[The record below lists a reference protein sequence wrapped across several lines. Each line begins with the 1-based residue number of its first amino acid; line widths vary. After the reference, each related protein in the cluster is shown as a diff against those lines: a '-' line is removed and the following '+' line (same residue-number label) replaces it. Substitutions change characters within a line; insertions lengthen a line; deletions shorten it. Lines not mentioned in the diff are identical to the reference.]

1 VSPGLT
7 KWTLFAALFL
17 TVPALLFLVQV
28 VMFLPAVFYL
38 AGMLLSLGLAVV
50 SGSVM
55 QSLVIFTFLGIHV
68 ALQAG
73 IYYLV
78 AALAAKAIA
87 LIPWSAARNA
97 AVAVICAGLAGLTLL
112 PVYGSGG
119 HGTMRWMTLQE
130 ALADL
135 GKRRWAWVGMVVY
148 GVVVLAVAAALF
160 LRWRKERREASLPVD
175 RGGDAL
181 RSQR

>member
-1 VSPGLT
+1 MSAGLT

-38 AGMLLSLGLAVV
+38 AGMLLTLGLAVV

-68 ALQAG
+68 AVQAG

-87 LIPWSAARNA
+87 RIPWSAARNA
-97 AVAVICAGLAGLTLL
+97 AVAVICAGLAGLALL

-119 HGTMRWMTLQE
+119 HGPMRWMTL
-130 ALADL
+130 AAVLADL
-135 GKRRWAWVGMVVY
+135 AKPRWAWVGMLVY
-148 GVVVLAVAAALF
+148 GVAALAIAAALF
-160 LRWRKERREASLPVD
+160 RRWQKERRENRA
-175 RGGDAL
+175 
-181 RSQR
+181 

>member
-1 VSPGLT
+1 
-7 KWTLFAALFL
+7 
-17 TVPALLFLVQV
+17 VPALLFLVQV

-38 AGMLLSLGLAVV
+38 AGMLLFVGLGAV
-50 SGSVM
+50 SGSPM

-68 ALQAG
+68 AVQAG

-87 LIPWSAARNA
+87 RIPWPAARNA
-97 AVAVICAGLAGLTLL
+97 TVAVICAGLAGLTLA

-119 HGTMRWMTLQE
+119 HGPMRWMTLPA
-130 ALADL
+130 ALADF
-135 GKRRWAWVGMVVY
+135 GKGRWTWVGGAVY
-148 GVVVLAVAAALF
+148 GVVVLAIAAALI
-160 LRWRKERREASLPVD
+160 LRWRKQRREASLPVD